1 MAEEFSR
8 SAGEG
13 LERSCSGI
21 PEVQQG
27 DMLRVVSTDGG
38 IELIEARFKGYPYA
52 RHRHDTYT
60 ICHTVTG
67 IQGFNYRGSHE
78 HSLSGQ
84 IVVLHPDEEHDG
96 HAGTEEGFAYR
107 GAYVQPSLIAKAME
121 ALTGSVSPL
130 PFATSAVTN
139 KPRLMHALRY
149 AFLSNAAPLAVD
161 SLLLCF
167 AAGVLELDHNRP
179 ETPRAPSL
187 DTFALERARDL
198 LDTEFARSVS
208 SRELET
214 VSGLSRFTLARQFRA
229 RFGTSPH
236 RYQVMRRLD
245 FARRNLRRGLAPAA
259 AAAEA
264 GFADQAHL
272 TRWFKAAYGLTPSG
286 YSRLEKSTG
295 SLGA

>member
-1 MAEEFSR
+1 
-8 SAGEG
+8 
-13 LERSCSGI
+13 
-21 PEVQQG
+21 
-27 DMLRVVSTDGG
+27 MLRVVSAAGG

-67 IQGFNYRGSHE
+67 VQGFNYRGSHQ

-84 IVVLHPDEEHDG
+84 IVVLHPDEPHDG
-96 HAGTEEGFAYR
+96 HAGTEDGFAYR

-121 ALTGSVSPL
+121 ALTGRVSPL

-149 AFLSNAAPLAVD
+149 AFLSKAAPLAVD

-167 AAGVLELDHNRP
+167 AAGVLELDRNRP
-179 ETPRAPSL
+179 ETPRQPSL
-187 DTFALERARDL
+187 DTFALARARDL
-198 LDTEFARSVS
+198 LDQEFARVVS
-208 SRELET
+208 SQELEAA
-214 VSGLSRFTLARQFRA
+214 SGLSRFTLARQFRA

-245 FARRNLRRGLAPAA
+245 FARRRLRQGIAPAA

-272 TRWFKAAYGLTPSG
+272 SRWFKAAFGLTPSG
-286 YSRLEKSTG
+286 YRRLERG
-295 SLGA
+295 RC